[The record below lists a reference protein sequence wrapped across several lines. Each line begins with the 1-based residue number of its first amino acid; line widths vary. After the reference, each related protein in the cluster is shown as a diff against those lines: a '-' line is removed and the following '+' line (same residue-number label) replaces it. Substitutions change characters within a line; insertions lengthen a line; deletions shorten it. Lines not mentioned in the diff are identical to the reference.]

1 MSNQSLNEEFSVV
14 VVSMKNEEE
23 KIKNPDRTVILD
35 SEQDERQGKDE
46 LNIVELPFALI
57 SNRNSKQ
64 IKTIKKQWKGQD
76 KLGKSKQCYQTIT
89 GSNDKG
95 LPTFQ
100 AEMVAIAAMELT
112 FKNQLNAPVVNT
124 TQYEMCKLLGWP
136 YTSQYRKLLR
146 DMFALLKGLTI
157 ETNHFYNPKTGEH
170 EWAVFGIIDNAQF
183 GSREG
188 FFKWNDVFF
197 QSLKHGNIKS
207 LDTQIYFSLKRNLSK
222 RLFRYADRHVY
233 KGQKHEIDL
242 NRLCYDKLLMLGKYQ
257 GAKHLIRKIQP
268 AIDEINELEK
278 DGVKLF
284 EIEIVK
290 SKTTVSGLKLVFS
303 RPLKSRQSVAAA
315 LEGISQQ
322 GSSKTTPEAN
332 FEAPEG
338 HSADSQTT
346 QLAQMLIERG
356 IRPRPA
362 GELAK
367 KFPDRIPHAVEV
379 FDFLCSQ
386 PDNQIK
392 SKPAFLRKAVEE
404 HWFRDASSL
413 PEGFVSKEEQ
423 EDERRSREQARQD
436 LRVEYR
442 QAQAKVKAEVGDWAD
457 LSPEQRISGRL
468 DLWIMEFRRRHGK
481 NPSEDE
487 ERRRSEK
494 YIQELPTQE
503 QMLTN
508 QLNDLR
514 RQFEQKAKEQGIE
527 DIHFHATEEVHS

>member
-1 MSNQSLNEEFSVV
+1 VARKYLSDAKKSFDRAHVVLIKTSFFKRVMWETGRNGWSIKYFPGNRATDEYEQYRVLASDEVIEQLEMPISLPEAKKVG
-14 VVSMKNEEE
+14 
-23 KIKNPDRTVILD
+23 
-35 SEQDERQGKDE
+35 ERQE
-46 LNIVELPFALI
+46 NM
-57 SNRNSKQ
+57 S
-64 IKTIKKQWKGQD
+64 
-76 KLGKSKQCYQTIT
+76 
-89 GSNDKG
+89 
-95 LPTFQ
+95 
-100 AEMVAIAAMELT
+100 
-112 FKNQLNAPVVNT
+112 
-124 TQYEMCKLLGWP
+124 
-136 YTSQYRKLLR
+136 
-146 DMFALLKGLTI
+146 
-157 ETNHFYNPKTGEH
+157 ETH
-170 EWAVFGIIDNAQF
+170 
-183 GSREG
+183 
-188 FFKWNDVFF
+188 
-197 QSLKHGNIKS
+197 
-207 LDTQIYFSLKRNLSK
+207 
-222 RLFRYADRHVY
+222 
-233 KGQKHEIDL
+233 
-242 NRLCYDKLLMLGKYQ
+242 
-257 GAKHLIRKIQP
+257 
-268 AIDEINELEK
+268 
-278 DGVKLF
+278 
-284 EIEIVK
+284 
-290 SKTTVSGLKLVFS
+290 
-303 RPLKSRQSVAAA
+303 
-315 LEGISQQ
+315 
-322 GSSKTTPEAN
+322 